1 MTRSFRTLMFA
12 GCGWLALLGFAH
24 AQGAAEEALARDLTI
39 DQRPVYQF
47 IQQQQQ
53 AQAQRPPQQRVP
65 VTAWTDRVD
74 ATFRIGEPL
83 AINVRPDRDA
93 HITVLNIGSSGRATV
108 LFPNQFQRDTRVRAG
123 QVLTL
128 GGPGSGYQIV
138 PQGPA
143 GVEMVHVVA
152 STRPL
157 TLPELNQLAAQP
169 GASPFV
175 SLSRSADEVMRDL
188 ALQAT
193 GPQAVAQQGQG
204 GLATLLIRVLAP
216 QPAAAPAPV
225 AAPAMAGPSAQL
237 LALLQQ
243 LGIPASQQPV
253 VAPPAPAPLPALAQA
268 VTLPSGFQAPPIVI
282 RTDKSVYGP
291 TDTVQITVA
300 ALADCRLT
308 LLNIGPTGNV
318 AQLFPNPAQPEA
330 LLRAG
335 QVMMVPP
342 PASGI
347 AIRPRGQAGIETIVG
362 LCAQDGA
369 QPAAA
374 PLTLTAQ
381 RDLAAVTQ
389 AVAPP
394 AQAPAPSFA
403 SAATVYFVRP

>member
-1 MTRSFRTLMFA
+1 MTRSFCTLMFA
-12 GCGWLALLGFAH
+12 GCGWLALISFAQ
-24 AQGAAEEALARDLTI
+24 AQGAADEALARDLTI
-39 DQRPVYQF
+39 EQRPVYQF

-53 AQAQRPPQQRVP
+53 AQAQRPSQQRVP
-65 VTAWTDRVD
+65 VTVWTDRVD

-83 AINVRPDRDA
+83 AIHVRPDRDA
-93 HITVLNIGSSGRATV
+93 HITVVNIGSSGRATV

-128 GGPGSGYQIV
+128 GGPGAGYQIV

-143 GVEMVHVVA
+143 GVELVHVVA

-157 TLPELNQLAAQP
+157 TLPELNQLAGQP
-169 GASPFV
+169 GVSPFV
-175 SLSRSADEVMRDL
+175 SLSRGADEVMRDL

-193 GPQAVAQQGQG
+193 GPQAIAQQGQG
-204 GLATLLIRVLAP
+204 GMATLLIRVLAP
-216 QPAAAPAPV
+216 QPAAAPAV
-225 AAPAMAGPSAQL
+225 AVPALAAPSAQL

-243 LGIPASQQPV
+243 LGIPAAQQPPV
-253 VAPPAPAPLPALAQA
+253 PTPAPAPLPALAQA
-268 VTLPSGFQAPPIVI
+268 VTLPSGFPPPPIVI

-291 TDTVQITVA
+291 NDTVQITVA

-362 LCAQDGA
+362 LCAQEGA

-389 AVAPP
+389 VVAPP
-394 AQAPAPSFA
+394 VQAAAPSFT